1 MENEEEISDERAKK
15 ISIMSQSLLHCVM
28 QLVGE
33 DKATPHEMMNVLCN
47 TFWGMILVCSG
58 PKDVAQNIDNAFGV
72 LEETYKMT
80 KKSASEMAWKHF
92 ADMNGVGNS

>member
-1 MENEEEISDERAKK
+1 
-15 ISIMSQSLLHCVM
+15 
-28 QLVGE
+28 
-33 DKATPHEMMNVLCN
+33 
-47 TFWGMILVCSG
+47 MILVCSG

-80 KKSASEMAWKHF
+80 KKSASEVAWKHF